1 MGHLHIRSHG
11 PENRVKLK
19 PRKYV
24 MNIRTLSAFR
34 TLTFVGIPGDEDVI
48 VVVKSQENREFHDSF
63 HWFHN
68 ITLSSAFLLLC
79 K

>member
-48 VVVKSQENREFHDSF
+48 VVVKSQE
-63 HWFHN
+63 
-68 ITLSSAFLLLC
+68 